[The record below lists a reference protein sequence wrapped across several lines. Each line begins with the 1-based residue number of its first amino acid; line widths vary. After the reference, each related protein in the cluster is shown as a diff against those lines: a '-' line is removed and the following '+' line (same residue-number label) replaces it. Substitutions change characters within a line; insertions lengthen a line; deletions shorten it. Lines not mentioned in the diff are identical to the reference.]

1 MLKLKLKC
9 HISLSKRKG
18 IYWMVNLPEIRGK
31 PFGRWKIYAAQIHFI
46 LLPRPHMQTS
56 LMVKCAIHA
65 EFLLLTT
72 SCMLKGFKRDISE
85 TAMDFQLMLRHRY
98 VIFLITIFYAKVF
111 VRIFIFVSLVMVGDI
126 NTILTFYE
134 ISSFYSL
141 HITL

>member
-1 MLKLKLKC
+1 
-9 HISLSKRKG
+9 
-18 IYWMVNLPEIRGK
+18 
-31 PFGRWKIYAAQIHFI
+31 
-46 LLPRPHMQTS
+46 
-56 LMVKCAIHA
+56 MVKCAIHT
-65 EFLLLTT
+65 EFLLVIT

-141 HITL
+141 HNLKIEHCSIHLAH

>member
-1 MLKLKLKC
+1 
-9 HISLSKRKG
+9 
-18 IYWMVNLPEIRGK
+18 
-31 PFGRWKIYAAQIHFI
+31 
-46 LLPRPHMQTS
+46 
-56 LMVKCAIHA
+56 
-65 EFLLLTT
+65 
-72 SCMLKGFKRDISE
+72 MLKGFKRDISE

-141 HITL
+141 HITI